1 MKVQVDENICGGAGI
16 CIEICPEVF
25 DLNDDGLS
33 SVKVAVVPEGL
44 EDACREAA
52 DKCPTNA
59 IKVEE

>member
-1 MKVQVDENICGGAGI
+1 MKVQVDENMCEGTGI

-33 SVKVAVVPEGL
+33 SVKVDVVPEGL
-44 EDACREAA
+44 EDACQEAA

-59 IKVEE
+59 IKVQE